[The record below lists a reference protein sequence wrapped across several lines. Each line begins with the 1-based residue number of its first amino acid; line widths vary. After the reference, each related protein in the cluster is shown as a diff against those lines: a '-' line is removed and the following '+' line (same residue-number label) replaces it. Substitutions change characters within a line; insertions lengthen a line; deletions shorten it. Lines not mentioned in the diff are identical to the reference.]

1 MTGTR
6 TDHAGTVSGFTPP
19 GDIHRVTNSGATV
32 GLSLHVYGTDI
43 GRIGNSVRRTYDL
56 PIVEPNQID

>member
-43 GRIGNSVRRTYDL
+43 GRIGNSVRRTYGL